1 MMNILGISSA
11 KWTHSCTVCF
21 SDMKTLVLFFALLTG
36 LSAKAQTLK
45 DALFGGRLKSDTGM
59 VVKKGDSL
67 KLLPDSL
74 VKKRM
79 DSLKKAEKT
88 AESVKRNTSSPIPDT
103 TSVSTGSNA
112 TKNND
117 QLWKQFIDEYS
128 KVIKTEV
135 LPSKKIKKGTYSLY
149 IDYAIETDGS
159 VSTVN
164 IICIPENP
172 YLVEQVKTRMMANT
186 PQLNP
191 VLMSNGKPRRTL
203 KKQVLTFVK
212 DKD

>member
-1 MMNILGISSA
+1 MR
-11 KWTHSCTVCF
+11 
-21 SDMKTLVLFFALLTG
+21 TLVLSFALLIG
-36 LSAKAQTLK
+36 LSTKAQTLK

-79 DSLKKAEKT
+79 DSLKMAAIISDSAKQK
-88 AESVKRNTSSPIPDT
+88 NPN
-103 TSVSTGSNA
+103 SVSQTTALPTTTGADN
-112 TKNND
+112 TPKNND
-117 QLWKQFIDEYS
+117 QIWKQFIDEYS
-128 KVIKTEV
+128 NVIKTEV
-135 LPSKKIKKGTYSLY
+135 LPSKKIKKGTYSIY

-164 IICIPENP
+164 IVCIPENS
-172 YLVEQVKTRMMANT
+172 YLVEQIKTRMMANT

-191 VLMSNGKPRRTL
+191 VLMSNGKPRKTL

>member
-1 MMNILGISSA
+1 
-11 KWTHSCTVCF
+11 
-21 SDMKTLVLFFALLTG
+21 MKTLIVFFAVIAG
-36 LSAKAQTLK
+36 LSSKAQTLK
-45 DALFGGRLKSDTGM
+45 DALFSGKLKSDTGM

-79 DSLKKAEKT
+79 DSIKT
-88 AESVKRNTSSPIPDT
+88 AAKISDSVKQKFPDSISDT
-103 TSVSTGSNA
+103 TGAA
-112 TKNND
+112 TTAGNTPKTND
-117 QLWKQFIDEYS
+117 QIWKQFIDEYNN
-128 KVIKTEV
+128 VIKTEV

-164 IICIPENP
+164 IICVPENS
-172 YLVEQVKTRMMANT
+172 YLVEQVKVRMLANT
-186 PQLNP
+186 PQLHP
-191 VLMSNGKPRRTL
+191 VLMSNGKPRKTL

-212 DKD
+212 DKE

>member
-1 MMNILGISSA
+1 
-11 KWTHSCTVCF
+11 
-21 SDMKTLVLFFALLTG
+21 MKTLVLSFALLIG
-36 LSAKAQTLK
+36 LSTKAQTLK

-79 DSLKKAEKT
+79 DSLKMAAIISDSAKQK
-88 AESVKRNTSSPIPDT
+88 NPN
-103 TSVSTGSNA
+103 SVSQTTALPTTTGADN
-112 TKNND
+112 TPKNND
-117 QLWKQFIDEYS
+117 QIWKQFIDEYS
-128 KVIKTEV
+128 NVIKTEV
-135 LPSKKIKKGTYSLY
+135 LPSKKIKKGTYSIY

-164 IICIPENP
+164 IVCIPENS
-172 YLVEQVKTRMMANT
+172 YLVEQIKTRMMANT

-191 VLMSNGKPRRTL
+191 VLMSNGKPRKTL